1 MIPYQNSDD
10 PINMIAEAAPQIE
23 AVPQIEAI
31 PQIEA
36 APQIL

>member
-10 PINMIAEAAPQIE
+10 PMIAEAAPQIE